1 MKDLKKVLAL
11 VLIAVLTVGVLTACG
26 GKKDAPADDAGD
38 TEAAHYVISTD
49 KGFSPFEFED
59 EDGNIVGIDMD
70 ILAAVAEDQGFTY
83 DLHYIGWDA
92 AIAEC
97 RAGQADGMIAGAS
110 LTDERK
116 ESGWIFSDGYYDAT
130 QGMAVKSDSDIA
142 SLDDLKGKTVA
153 VVGGGDAAIDDANY
167 LADIAE
173 KVYLIHRRD
182 EFTAEKSDLEVL
194 KSRSNVEF
202 VLNANVKSLNGTD
215 RLESIDVLFNDESTK
230 NISVD
235 GIFIAVGQEP
245 KNEMFSNVVDLNE
258 FGYIISEDGVHTKT
272 KGIYVAGDNRIKLL
286 RQLTT
291 AVSDGSVAAT
301 VAIKEFN
308 EL

>member
-11 VLIAVLTVGVLTACG
+11 VLIAVLAVGVLTACG

-97 RAGQADGMIAGAS
+97 QAGQADGMIAGAS
-110 LTDERK
+110 ITDERK

-130 QGMAVKSDSDIA
+130 QGMAVKSDSDIV
-142 SLDDLKGKTVA
+142 SLDDLKGKTV
-153 VVGGGDAAIDDANY
+153 VV
-167 LADIAE
+167 
-173 KVYLIHRRD
+173 K
-182 EFTAEKSDLEVL
+182 
-194 KSRSNVEF
+194 
-202 VLNANVKSLNGTD
+202 NGTMSD
-215 RLESIDVLFNDESTK
+215 QYATELSEKIGFTVTRVSTSPDMYQQVTGGQAAACFDDTPILKYSIKTGELDMKYVEGTENDPAAYGMAVFDENKQELIDKFNAGLANIKANGKYDE
-230 NISVD
+230 I
-235 GIFIAVGQEP
+235 IAKYLG
-245 KNEMFSNVVDLNE
+245 
-258 FGYIISEDGVHTKT
+258 
-272 KGIYVAGDNRIKLL
+272 
-286 RQLTT
+286 
-291 AVSDGSVAAT
+291 
-301 VAIKEFN
+301 
-308 EL
+308 